1 MSKFKFKGIAFYK
14 YKSIQTSKLFSFP
27 KRILCLSDLS
37 FSTMSS
43 LLSLL
48 LLALCSSMGAGYPIY
63 QLSYYTKVD
72 TTCAQPAK
80 MGWDWD
86 IAKPCFTFTPTLGA
100 TAGTPGTRAITTAY
114 QLPRAASHDL

>member
-1 MSKFKFKGIAFYK
+1 
-14 YKSIQTSKLFSFP
+14 
-27 KRILCLSDLS
+27 
-37 FSTMSS
+37 MSS